1 MSFFNCFNDKL
12 DKIFKRIVSNDAN
25 ENALFSLFKIAL
37 IGIAI
42 VFVFN
47 LVFNREGFGAWGD
60 FFGGVLNPILT
71 FLTFMGLLI
80 TIVLQQKELKETRGE
95 FARQSEALE
104 KQQYE
109 MTVQSFDNKFFQM
122 LDLFNFV
129 KINVKGEF
137 DFTKQREKLEEYIA
151 NDLEQYKENV
161 DKNYYIFFESNF
173 VRFNNEY
180 DTTFKYYF
188 LNLFQLLKYIDD
200 NADSLEEAKE
210 YSNIIRAQLSKDEL
224 VLLLLNCIG
233 VQKFTT
239 NDYQKLVEKFEF
251 FEHLRWNDLAIN
263 KKINPIIDTVV
274 VKYNTEAFG
283 KNEGMLKQLEYA
295 QERTKNKDRKSDT
308 I

>member
-1 MSFFNCFNDKL
+1 MISTFNKKL
-12 DKIFKRIVSNDAN
+12 NELFKKIVSNETN
-25 ENALFSLFKIAL
+25 ENTLFSLFKIAL
-37 IGIAI
+37 IGIVI
-42 VFVFN
+42 VFVVN
-47 LVFNREGFGAWGD
+47 LLFNREGLGAWGD

-80 TIVLQQKELKETRGE
+80 TIVLQQKELKEARNE
-95 FARQSEALE
+95 FTRQSEALE

-122 LDLFNFV
+122 LELFNFV
-129 KINVKGEF
+129 KINVKSEF
-137 DFTKQREKLEEYIA
+137 DFKKQREKLESFI
-151 NDLEQYKENV
+151 LETIEQNQQNIV
-161 DKNYYIFFESNF
+161 KNYYSFFESNF

-180 DTTFKYYF
+180 DTIFKYYF

-200 NADSLEEAKE
+200 NADSLEEAKK

-224 VLLLLNCIG
+224 VLLLCNCIG

-263 KKINPIIDTVV
+263 KKMNPVIDTLV
-274 VKYNTEAFG
+274 VKYDKKVFG
-283 KNEGMLKQLEYA
+283 KNDEILKQLGYA
-295 QERTKNKDRKSDT
+295 QKRTKNKD
-308 I
+308 

>member
-1 MSFFNCFNDKL
+1 MFSCFNDKL
-12 DKIFKRIVSNDAN
+12 DKIFKKIVSNDTD
-25 ENALFSLFKIAL
+25 ESALFSLFKIAL
-37 IGIAI
+37 IGIVI
-42 VFVFN
+42 VFIFN
-47 LVFNREGFGAWGD
+47 LLFNREGLGAWGD

-80 TIVLQQKELKETRGE
+80 TIVLQQKELKEARNE

-122 LDLFNFV
+122 LELFNFV
-129 KINVKGEF
+129 KINVKSEF
-137 DFTKQREKLEEYIA
+137 DFKKQREKLESFI
-151 NDLEQYKENV
+151 LETIEQNQQNI
-161 DKNYYIFFESNF
+161 DKNYYSFFESNF

-188 LNLFQLLKYIDD
+188 LNLFQLLKYIND
-200 NADSLEEAKE
+200 NAADSLEEAKE

-224 VLLLLNCIG
+224 VLLLCNCIG

-263 KKINPIIDTVV
+263 KKMNPVIDTLV
-274 VKYNTEAFG
+274 VKYDRKVFG
-283 KNEGMLKQLEYA
+283 KNDEILKQLGYA
-295 QERTKNKDRKSDT
+295 HKRTKNKD
-308 I
+308 

>member
-1 MSFFNCFNDKL
+1 MFSCFNDKL
-12 DKIFKRIVSNDAN
+12 DKIFKKIVSNDTN
-25 ENALFSLFKIAL
+25 ENTLFSLFKIAL

-47 LVFNREGFGAWGD
+47 LLFNREGLGAWGD

-80 TIVLQQKELKETRGE
+80 TIVLQQKELKEARGE
-95 FARQSEALE
+95 FARQSDALE

-122 LDLFNFV
+122 LELFNFV
-129 KINVKGEF
+129 KINVKSEF
-137 DFTKQREKLEEYIA
+137 DFKKQREKLESFIVETI
-151 NDLEQYKENV
+151 EQNQQNI
-161 DKNYYIFFESNF
+161 DKNYYSFFESNF

-200 NADSLEEAKE
+200 NADSLEDAKE

-239 NDYQKLVEKFEF
+239 DDYQKLVEKFEF
-251 FEHLRWNDLAIN
+251 FEHLRWNDLTIN
-263 KKINPIIDTVV
+263 KKVNPVIDALV
-274 VKYNTEAFG
+274 VKYDRKVFG
-283 KNEGMLKQLEYA
+283 KNEGMLQQFKYA
-295 QERTKNKDRKSDT
+295 QERTKNKDKTNDT
-308 I
+308 V

>member
-1 MSFFNCFNDKL
+1 MFSCFNDKL
-12 DKIFKRIVSNDAN
+12 DKIFKKIVSNDTD
-25 ENALFSLFKIAL
+25 ESALFSLFKIAL
-37 IGIAI
+37 IGIVI
-42 VFVFN
+42 VFVVN
-47 LVFNREGFGAWGD
+47 LLFNREGLGAWGD

-80 TIVLQQKELKETRGE
+80 TIVLQQKELKEARNE
-95 FARQSEALE
+95 FTRQSEALE

-122 LDLFNFV
+122 LELFNFV
-129 KINVKGEF
+129 KINVKSEF
-137 DFTKQREKLEEYIA
+137 DFKKQREKLESFI
-151 NDLEQYKENV
+151 LETIEQNQRNIV
-161 DKNYYIFFESNF
+161 KNYYSFFESNF

-180 DTTFKYYF
+180 DTIFKYYF

-200 NADSLEEAKE
+200 NADSLEEAKK

-224 VLLLLNCIG
+224 VLLLCNCIG

-263 KKINPIIDTVV
+263 KKMNPVIDTLV
-274 VKYNTEAFG
+274 VKYDKKVFG
-283 KNEGMLKQLEYA
+283 KNDGMLQQLGYA
-295 QERTKNKDRKSDT
+295 QKRVNGEVE
-308 I
+308 